1 MGRGEEDVVR
11 IAKRLEKMVTR
22 KSADGALDL
31 LKELQAIPMTLG
43 ILKVTRVGMLVNS
56 LRKLTKDEEVISISK
71 ILIKTWKKLLG
82 DNSGPEGKHCEKGGG
97 DRRRAE
103 TKPPSTPTTPTTPTT
118 PNSPSTPG
126 TPRSPAFP
134 SAGTSS
140 EVVREKCRE
149 MLAAALKTND
159 DYVKYAANCELI
171 GAQIEDSIFQELP
184 AVDQKYKNRVRSRIS
199 NLKDPKN
206 PNLRISVL
214 TGAISA
220 SCMAKMTAEEM
231 ASDELREKRKAMTE
245 EAIRAHQMAKTGGTE
260 TDLFSCGKCKKKR
273 CTYTQ
278 VQTRSADEPMTTFV
292 FCNECGNRW
301 KASFATV
308 FIVAT
313 HTDIATMQSYRRVP
327 IHVLLLLL
335 KPHVVDYSLAYCT
348 TANVCRL

>member
-82 DNSGPEGKHCEKGGG
+82 VDQMKRRSSHDSSSSSPPYSPVEMPEGSNSGPEGKHCEKGGG

-301 KASFATV
+301 KF
-308 FIVAT
+308 
-313 HTDIATMQSYRRVP
+313 
-327 IHVLLLLL
+327 
-335 KPHVVDYSLAYCT
+335 C
-348 TANVCRL
+348 

>member
-1 MGRGEEDVVR
+1 
-11 IAKRLEKMVTR
+11 MVTR
-22 KSADGALDL
+22 KSTDGALDL

-43 ILKVTRVGMLVNS
+43 ILKMTRVGMLVNS

-71 ILIKTWKKLLG
+71 ILIKTWKKLLEALVRPFFLNG
-82 DNSGPEGKHCEKGGG
+82 ESLISTRIIAREVQCSKALEMWQPDNNSGPEGKHCERGGGG

-103 TKPPSTPTTPTTPTT
+103 TKPPSTPSTPSTPTTPT
-118 PNSPSTPG
+118 SPSAPG

-260 TDLFSCGKCKKKR
+260 TDLFSCGKCRKKR

-301 KASFATV
+301 KF
-308 FIVAT
+308 
-313 HTDIATMQSYRRVP
+313 
-327 IHVLLLLL
+327 
-335 KPHVVDYSLAYCT
+335 C
-348 TANVCRL
+348 

>member
-22 KSADGALDL
+22 KSTDGALDL

-43 ILKVTRVGMLVNS
+43 ILKMTRVGMLVNS

-82 DNSGPEGKHCEKGGG
+82 VDQMKRRSSQDSSSSSPTYSPVEMPEGSNSGPEGKHCERGGGG

-103 TKPPSTPTTPTTPTT
+103 TKPPSTPSTPSTPTTPT
-118 PNSPSTPG
+118 SPSAPG

-260 TDLFSCGKCKKKR
+260 TDLFSCGKCRKKR

-301 KASFATV
+301 KF
-308 FIVAT
+308 
-313 HTDIATMQSYRRVP
+313 
-327 IHVLLLLL
+327 
-335 KPHVVDYSLAYCT
+335 C
-348 TANVCRL
+348 